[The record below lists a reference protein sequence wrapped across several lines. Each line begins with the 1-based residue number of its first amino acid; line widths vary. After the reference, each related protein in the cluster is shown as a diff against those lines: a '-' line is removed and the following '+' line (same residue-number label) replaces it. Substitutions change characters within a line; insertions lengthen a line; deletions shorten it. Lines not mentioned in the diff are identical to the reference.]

1 MKVTNKGKERQGV
14 HTASGVVFIHPGKSR
29 DVELTDAGE
38 KLVRAS
44 QDLSID
50 GRTRKVPEK
59 SSEPS
64 EASEA

>member
-14 HTASGVVFIHPGKSR
+14 HTTSGVVFIHPGKSR
-29 DVELTDAGE
+29 DVELTEAGE

-50 GRTRKVPEK
+50 GRTRKVPETP
-59 SSEPS
+59 SEPS